1 MGGRL
6 LTAGLS
12 ALCLALAA
20 AIYGVVGDM
29 PSRSAT
35 AGPAPSIARSAPGNE
50 SAEQPVLPPIEAFRD
65 MVDRPLF
72 NPTRRPI
79 AAVAARPDRGS
90 TAATLNV
97 MLSGIVINGDRRFA
111 HLYLPQDRRVRVL
124 SVGDAVDGWRIQ
136 SILPDR
142 IRLSSGA
149 ATEEIVLQDA
159 HAASR
164 PAPANPG
171 SSK

>member
-79 AAVAARPDRGS
+79 AVAARPDRGS